1 MCFPFATDQ
10 CEPLAEDS
18 ALLRMEV
25 GGVEAMGVDVEVS
38 DECKDVIWAECLGE
52 LEPRAV

>member
-1 MCFPFATDQ
+1 MCFPFATDR

-18 ALLRMEV
+18 VLLCTEV
-25 GGVEAMGVDVEVS
+25 GGVEAMGVDIEVS
-38 DECKDVIWAECLGE
+38 DKCKDVVWAECLGE